1 MGMIREFRDV
11 VRSIV
16 MATLL
21 AAVAPAQAR
30 EPRPVQSLS
39 ADWRFLKG
47 DPADAAAPTLE
58 TKAWLKVTLPHT
70 FNAGDGEDGGGYYRG
85 PGWYRRE
92 IDLAPQL
99 PGRRL
104 FLQFDGAALNA
115 EVFLNGTKV
124 GAHAGGYAAF
134 RFDIT
139 DLARPGR
146 NLLVVRVD
154 NAPTQDVAPLGG
166 DFTVFGGLYRGVSIL
181 STPAL
186 HIDALDHGG
195 PGVYV
200 STPKVSA
207 DRAEVVV
214 VTRVRDDG
222 GKAQRA
228 RVTTEVLDA
237 QGRVVAQSTSR
248 VTTAPG
254 GVTPV
259 IQTIVLPRP
268 RLWNGRKDPYL
279 YQMRA
284 RVLPD
289 GGKGG
294 GEGPADEVSVPLGVR
309 TFRVDPKAGFF
320 LNGERLSLHGANL
333 FHSGRP
339 GKGLAVTDA
348 EIDEDFQILEEMGAT
363 GLRLVHFQH
372 PAHAYDRADRDG
384 LVLWTEIPLNS
395 KVDASPAFEANI
407 VEQLREL
414 IRQNFNHPSVMFW
427 GLGNEIYASDAVSNR
442 ILARLQAEAKIEDP
456 SRLTAYAHCCG
467 ADNAPHAMHTDVIA
481 YNKYFGWYPDQAGE
495 IGDWADKAHALIPD
509 RAMAV
514 SEYGA
519 GGSILH
525 QEDPPSRP
533 DTASGWHP
541 EQYQSLFHERAG
553 RQLGARDYLWGQF
566 VWVAFDLASDGR
578 NEGDRPGI
586 NDKGLVTYDRRVRK
600 DAYYWY
606 QAAWS
611 DTPMVH
617 ITSRRLTPRVAERV
631 TVKIY
636 SNAPRVRLTLDGV
649 DQGAREVV
657 DHIAAWPDVA
667 LKPGDNLV
675 QVVSSADRSVQ
686 DSVVWTYEPP
696 SAFPLLTSRGPKP

>member
-1 MGMIREFRDV
+1 MGLIREMGGVARWLV
-11 VRSIV
+11 LV
-16 MATLL
+16 MALSV
-21 AAVAPAQAR
+21 VAPALAR
-30 EPRPVQSLS
+30 EPRPVQSLN

-47 DPADAAAPTLE
+47 DPADAAAPSLD
-58 TKAWLKVTLPHT
+58 TKTWLKVMLPHT

-92 IDLAPQL
+92 VELARQP

-104 FLQFDGAALNA
+104 FLQFDGAALNT
-115 EVFLNGTKV
+115 EVFLNGIRV
-124 GAHAGGYAAF
+124 GSHAGGYAAF

-146 NLLVVRVD
+146 NLLAVRVD
-154 NAPTQDVAPLGG
+154 NAPTPSVAPLGG

-186 HIDALDHGG
+186 HVDALDHGG

-200 STPKVSA
+200 GTPKVSA
-207 DRAEVVV
+207 ERAEVAVL
-214 VTRVRDDG
+214 TRVRNDG

-228 RVTTEVLDA
+228 SVTTAILDA
-237 QGRVVAQSTSR
+237 EGRVVARSVSR
-248 VTTAPG
+248 VMARPG
-254 GVTPV
+254 EVTPLT
-259 IQTIVLPRP
+259 QALVLPRP
-268 RLWNGRKDPYL
+268 RLWNGRQDPYL
-279 YQMRA
+279 YQVRTQVSA
-284 RVLPD
+284 TNAD
-289 GGKGG
+289 GA
-294 GEGPADEVSVPLGVR
+294 ADEVSVPLGVR

-320 LNGERLSLHGANL
+320 LNGQRLSLHGANL

-339 GKGLAVTDA
+339 GRGLAVTEA

-414 IRQNFNHPSVMFW
+414 IRQNANHPSVMFW
-427 GLGNEIYASDAVSNR
+427 GLGNEIYTSDAVSNR

-456 SRLTAYAHCCG
+456 ARPTVYAHCCG
-467 ADNAPHAMHTDVIA
+467 ADNAPHAMHTDLIA
-481 YNKYFGWYPDQAGE
+481 YNKYFGWYPDQVGE
-495 IGDWADKAHALIPD
+495 IGDWADRAHALIPD

-519 GGSILH
+519 GASVLQ
-525 QEDPPSRP
+525 QEDPPRRP
-533 DTASGWHP
+533 VPASGWHP

-553 RQLGARDYLWGQF
+553 AQLGARDYLWGQF

-586 NDKGLVTYDRRVRK
+586 NDKGLVTYDRRTR
-600 DAYYWY
+600 
-606 QAAWS
+606 
-611 DTPMVH
+611 
-617 ITSRRLTPRVAERV
+617 
-631 TVKIY
+631 
-636 SNAPRVRLTLDGV
+636 
-649 DQGAREVV
+649 
-657 DHIAAWPDVA
+657 
-667 LKPGDNLV
+667 
-675 QVVSSADRSVQ
+675 
-686 DSVVWTYEPP
+686 
-696 SAFPLLTSRGPKP
+696 

>member
-1 MGMIREFRDV
+1 
-11 VRSIV
+11 
-16 MATLL
+16 MAALS
-21 AAVAPAQAR
+21 AAAPALAR
-30 EPRPVQSLS
+30 APRPVQSLN

-47 DPADAAAPTLE
+47 DPVDAAAPILD
-58 TKAWLKVTLPHT
+58 TKAWLNVMLPHT

-92 IDLAPQL
+92 LDLAPQP

-115 EVFLNGTKV
+115 EVFLNGTRV
-124 GAHAGGYAAF
+124 GSHAGGYAAF

-146 NLLVVRVD
+146 NLLAVRVD
-154 NAPTQDVAPLGG
+154 SAATPTVAPLGG

-186 HIDALDHGG
+186 HVDALDHGG
-195 PGVYV
+195 PGIYV
-200 STPKVSA
+200 TTPKVSA
-207 DRAEVVV
+207 ESAEVAVL
-214 VTRVRDDG
+214 TRVRNDG

-228 RVTTEVLDA
+228 
-237 QGRVVAQSTSR
+237 S
-248 VTTAPG
+248 VTTAILDAEGREVARSVSRVATRPG
-254 GVTPV
+254 EVTPLT
-259 IQTIVLPRP
+259 QTLVLPRP

-279 YQMRA
+279 YQVRTEVA
-284 RVLPD
+284 AIGAD
-289 GGKGG
+289 
-294 GEGPADEVSVPLGVR
+294 EPADEVSVPLGVR

-320 LNGERLSLHGANL
+320 LNGQRLSLHGANL

-339 GKGLAVTDA
+339 GKGLAVTEA

-395 KVDASPAFEANI
+395 QVDASPAFEANI

-414 IRQNFNHPSVMFW
+414 IRQNANHPSVMFW
-427 GLGNEIYASDAVSNR
+427 GLGNEIYASDAASNR
-442 ILARLQAEAKIEDP
+442 ILARLQAEAKAEDP
-456 SRLTAYAHCCG
+456 TRPTVYAHCCG
-467 ADNAPHAMHTDVIA
+467 ADDAPHAMHTDLIA
-481 YNKYFGWYPDQAGE
+481 YNKYFGWYPDQVGE
-495 IGDWADKAHALIPD
+495 IGDWADRAHALIPG

-519 GGSILH
+519 GASVLQ
-525 QEDPPSRP
+525 QEDPPRRP
-533 DTASGWHP
+533 VPASGWHP

-553 RQLGARDYLWGQF
+553 AQLGARDYLWGQF

-586 NDKGLVTYDRRVRK
+586 NDKGLVTYDRRTRK

-606 QAAWS
+606 QAQWS
-611 DTPMVH
+611 DRPMVH
-617 ITSRRLTPRVAERV
+617 ITSRRMTPRAVQPAAVRV
-631 TVKIY
+631 Y
-636 SNAPRVRLTLDGV
+636 SNAPRLRLTVNGV
-649 DQGAREVV
+649 DQGEREVLNHV
-657 DHIAAWPDVA
+657 AAWPGVT
-667 LKPGDNLV
+667 LKPGDNQV
-675 QVVSSADRSVQ
+675 QAASVVDPAVQ
-686 DSVVWTYEPP
+686 DSVVWRYEP
-696 SAFPLLTSRGPKP
+696 SSVPLLTSTAGPTTAP

>member
-1 MGMIREFRDV
+1 MGLIKERGGVARWLIM
-11 VRSIV
+11 V
-16 MATLL
+16 MML
-21 AAVAPAQAR
+21 AVAAPALAR
-30 EPRPVQSLS
+30 TPRPVQSLN

-47 DPADAAAPTLE
+47 DAADSAAPALD

-92 IDLAPQL
+92 LDLAPQP

-115 EVFLNGTKV
+115 EVFLNGARV
-124 GAHAGGYAAF
+124 GSHAGGYAAF

-146 NLLVVRVD
+146 NLLAVRVD
-154 NAPTQDVAPLGG
+154 NAPTASVAPLGG

-186 HIDALDHGG
+186 HVDALDHGG

-207 DRAEVVV
+207 ERAEVAVL
-214 VTRVRDDG
+214 TRVRDDG
-222 GKAQRA
+222 GKARSAQVATAILDAEGRVVARAVA
-228 RVTTEVLDA
+228 RVTT
-237 QGRVVAQSTSR
+237 T
-248 VTTAPG
+248 PG
-254 GVTPV
+254 GVTPLA
-259 IQTIVLPRP
+259 QTIVLPRP
-268 RLWNGRKDPYL
+268 RLWNGRQDPYL
-279 YQMRA
+279 YQVRTQVSA
-284 RVLPD
+284 T
-289 GGKGG
+289 GGDADADAD
-294 GEGPADEVSVPLGVR
+294 ADEVRVPLGVR
-309 TFRVDPKAGFF
+309 TFRADPKAGFF
-320 LNGERLSLHGANL
+320 LNGRRLSLHGANL

-348 EIDEDFQILEEMGAT
+348 EIDEDFQIMEEMGAT

-384 LVLWTEIPLNS
+384 VVLWTEIPLNS
-395 KVDASPAFEANI
+395 KIDASPAFEANI

-414 IRQNFNHPSVMFW
+414 IRQNSNHPSVMFW
-427 GLGNEIYASDAVSNR
+427 GLGNEIYSSDADSNR
-442 ILARLQAEAKIEDP
+442 ILARLQAEAKAEDP
-456 SRLTAYAHCCG
+456 ARPTVYAHCCG
-467 ADNAPHAMHTDVIA
+467 ADNAPHAMHTDLIA
-481 YNKYFGWYPDQAGE
+481 YNKYFGWYPDQVGE
-495 IGDWADKAHALIPD
+495 IGDWADRAHALIPD

-519 GGSILH
+519 GGSVLQ
-525 QEDPPSRP
+525 QEDPPRRP
-533 DTASGWHP
+533 DPGSGWHP

-553 RQLGARDYLWGQF
+553 AQLAARGYLWGQF

-578 NEGDRPGI
+578 NEGDRSGI
-586 NDKGLVTYDRRVRK
+586 NDKGLVTYDRRIRK

-606 QAAWS
+606 QAHWS
-611 DTPMVH
+611 DTPMAH
-617 ITSRRLTPRVAERV
+617 ITSRRMTPRAAGPAM
-631 TVKIY
+631 VKVY
-636 SNAPRVRLTLDGV
+636 SNAPRVRLRLNGV
-649 DQGAREVV
+649 DQGEQAPV
-657 DHIAAWPDVA
+657 DHVAVWPSVM

-675 QVVSSADRSVQ
+675 QVVSTLDAAVQ
-686 DSVVWTYEPP
+686 DSVVWTCPP
-696 SAFPLLTSRGPKP
+696 ASVPLLAGGR

>member
-1 MGMIREFRDV
+1 MGLIREMGGV
-11 VRSIV
+11 VRWLV
-16 MATLL
+16 LAMALSV
-21 AAVAPAQAR
+21 AAPALAR
-30 EPRPVQSLS
+30 EPRPVQSLN

-47 DPADAAAPTLE
+47 DPAEAAAPSLDA
-58 TKAWLKVTLPHT
+58 KAWLKVMLPHT

-92 IDLAPQL
+92 LDMAPQP

-115 EVFLNGTKV
+115 KVFLNGTRV
-124 GAHAGGYAAF
+124 GSHAGGYAAF

-146 NLLVVRVD
+146 NLLAVRVD
-154 NAPTQDVAPLGG
+154 NAPTPSVAPLGG

-186 HIDALDHGG
+186 HVDALDHGG

-207 DRAEVVV
+207 ESAEVAVL
-214 VTRVRDDG
+214 TRVRNDG

-228 RVTTEVLDA
+228 KVSTAILDA
-237 QGRVVAQSTSR
+237 EGKVVAQSVSR
-248 VTTAPG
+248 LMTRPG
-254 GVTPV
+254 EVTPLT
-259 IQTIVLPRP
+259 QALVLPRP
-268 RLWNGRKDPYL
+268 RLWNGRQDPYL
-279 YQMRA
+279 YQVRTQVA
-284 RVLPD
+284 SAD
-289 GGKGG
+289 
-294 GEGPADEVSVPLGVR
+294 GPADEVSVPLGVR

-320 LNGERLSLHGANL
+320 LNGRRLSLHGANL

-339 GKGLAVTDA
+339 GKGLAVTEA
-348 EIDEDFQILEEMGAT
+348 EIDEDFQIMAEMGAT

-395 KVDASPAFEANI
+395 QVDASPAFEANI

-414 IRQNFNHPSVMFW
+414 IRQNANHPSVMFW
-427 GLGNEIYASDAVSNR
+427 GLGNEIYRSDAASNR
-442 ILARLQAEAKIEDP
+442 ILARLQAEAKAEDP
-456 SRLTAYAHCCG
+456 TRPTVYAHCCG
-467 ADNAPHAMHTDVIA
+467 ADNAPHAMHTDLIA
-481 YNKYFGWYPDQAGE
+481 YNKYFGWYPDQVGE
-495 IGDWADKAHALIPD
+495 IGDWADRAHALIPD

-519 GGSILH
+519 GASVLQ
-525 QEDPPSRP
+525 QEDPPRRP
-533 DTASGWHP
+533 VPASGWHP

-553 RQLGARDYLWGQF
+553 AQLGARDYLWGQF

-606 QAAWS
+606 QAQWS
-611 DTPMVH
+611 DMPMVH
-617 ITSRRLTPRVAERV
+617 ITSRRMTTRAADQA
-631 TVKIY
+631 TVKVY
-636 SNAPRVRLTLDGV
+636 SNAPRLRLTVNGV
-649 DQGAREVV
+649 DQGEREVLDKV
-657 DHIAAWPDVA
+657 AVWPGVT
-667 LKPGDNLV
+667 LRPGDNRI
-675 QVVSSADRSVQ
+675 QAASAVDPGVQ
-686 DSVVWTYEPP
+686 DSVVWTYEP
-696 SAFPLLTSRGPKP
+696 SSVPLLTSIAGSTTAP